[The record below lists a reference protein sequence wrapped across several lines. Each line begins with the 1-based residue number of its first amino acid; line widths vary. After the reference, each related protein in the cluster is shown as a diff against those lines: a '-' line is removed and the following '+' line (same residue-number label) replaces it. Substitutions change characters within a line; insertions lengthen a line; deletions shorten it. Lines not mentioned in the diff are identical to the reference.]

1 MDQARHLYRALFMPV
16 LFPLRRDRRALQ
28 QLLSA
33 LTQGTEPQL
42 RGCAAAPAVNRAL
55 EAVNQS
61 RSHAE
66 TRIAA
71 LEAELE
77 TARELLRETEQAARA
92 HEVRFDLVNRASS
105 EGLWDMEVVA
115 GDPVNPNNR
124 FWWSQQLRNLL
135 GFNDERDF
143 PNVLASWADRLHPQ
157 DKQATLDAFARHLND
172 KSGHT
177 PYKVKNRLAMKDGS
191 YRWFYAQGETL
202 RDAQG
207 RPVRV
212 AGSLRDIHDELQR
225 DHEHEVI
232 ITRFEL
238 AREML
243 SDGLWDM
250 EVIAGDPV
258 NPKNPFWWSTQF
270 RRLLGFE
277 TVEEFPDVLDSW
289 ASRLHPDDK
298 ERSLAAFGSH
308 LNDRSG
314 KTPFDIEYRLK
325 MKTGEYRWFRARGQ
339 TRRDA
344 QGAPLRVVGALV
356 DVNLLH
362 EQQALRETEVE
373 HQRTL
378 EDNIAQLSQIVS
390 TIQSI
395 ANQTNLLALNAA
407 IEAARAGEAGR
418 GFAVV
423 ADEVRKL
430 ATRTTEATEQAAG
443 MISR

>member
-243 SDGLWDM
+243 PM
-250 EVIAGDPV
+250 
-258 NPKNPFWWSTQF
+258 
-270 RRLLGFE
+270 
-277 TVEEFPDVLDSW
+277 
-289 ASRLHPDDK
+289 ASGTWR
-298 ERSLAAFGSH
+298 
-308 LNDRSG
+308 
-314 KTPFDIEYRLK
+314 
-325 MKTGEYRWFRARGQ
+325 
-339 TRRDA
+339 
-344 QGAPLRVVGALV
+344 
-356 DVNLLH
+356 
-362 EQQALRETEVE
+362 
-373 HQRTL
+373 
-378 EDNIAQLSQIVS
+378 
-390 TIQSI
+390 
-395 ANQTNLLALNAA
+395 
-407 IEAARAGEAGR
+407 
-418 GFAVV
+418 
-423 ADEVRKL
+423 
-430 ATRTTEATEQAAG
+430 
-443 MISR
+443 